1 MSLTEIKEEQNKE
14 GDTFLVPRVNL
25 KLCSSESAQKIREK
39 NYPEVLCP
47 ESGIEQLEDTD
58 AIPKGGDS
66 LPQPCSLQCFPD
78 LKSHST
84 LHKSSLLPRIS
95 GLFEV
100 VQIWPNSLVCNN
112 SNSKISA

>member
-1 MSLTEIKEEQNKE
+1 MSLTEIKEEQYKE
-14 GDTFLVPRVNL
+14 GDTFLVQSGNL

-39 NYPEVLCP
+39 NYPEVLCL
-47 ESGIEQLEDTD
+47 ESGIEQVEDTD

-84 LHKSSLLPRIS
+84 LHKILYLLESQVYLKLYKS
-95 GLFEV
+95 GP
-100 VQIWPNSLVCNN
+100 IPWYTIIATA
-112 SNSKISA
+112 K